1 MNIPSW
7 ISTPSPTK
15 TWKQSNSGFYI
26 LWIGFWFYSLEEGIE
41 CYHTCIPKKWT
52 AYRKRQPNL
61 CSKCFKEK
69 TTTTVVATFP
79 LSQVSTV
86 DKPIL
91 VYHDANQQLHPYYF
105 SSFHVFNGCHYLT
118 RRDIPTDTFER
129 AVMLREIVMVSIFLV
144 MESPVLLV
152 NLVSLH
158 SQQLRKHAGDSFWSR
173 CLRNKPSK

>member
-79 LSQVSTV
+79 LSQVPQSINQSLYTMM
-86 DKPIL
+86 PINNFIPITFPL
-91 VYHDANQQLHPYYF
+91 SMSSMGVITSHGVTYRPIHLKELSCLGRLSWCLF
-105 SSFHVFNGCHYLT
+105 SLSW
-118 RRDIPTDTFER
+118 
-129 AVMLREIVMVSIFLV
+129 S
-144 MESPVLLV
+144 LLF
-152 NLVSLH
+152 
-158 SQQLRKHAGDSFWSR
+158 FWWI
-173 CLRNKPSK
+173 